1 MVDEQVSVLIVGGGL
16 VGLSASL
23 LLLHHGIPALL
34 VERHPTTS
42 IHPRLRGVNART
54 MEIFRELG
62 LEEDIRAAGAELA
75 PSHGMLSGETLTKAL
90 GTFRTDPW
98 ENVQLAFDPFQ
109 HGERVDDLSPTY
121 GCRVTLDRLEPVLLA
136 AARKRGGDL
145 RFNTECV
152 TFVQDDT
159 GVTAPLARST
169 SGARSQ
175 IRADY
180 LIAADGAGSPIR
192 QALGTSTGGRGS
204 LGHLLNILFTADL
217 RDLVRSREFSLCL
230 IKRPEVRGLLTSI
243 NNTDRWVFHL
253 SYEAKQG
260 LTPADYPPERCLEL
274 LHLALGVPQ
283 VNIEIKSILPW
294 ECAVRVAD
302 DFQHGRILL
311 AGDAAHQMPP
321 WGGHGGNSG
330 VADAHNL
337 AWKLAAVLK
346 GQAAPSLLKTYTVER
361 RPVVEV
367 AAEESA
373 RRADEHGLVK
383 SFPAGLLQSRLLGG
397 LLKLLMER
405 FGRTT
410 FDRILGYGYQYR
422 SQAIVSDGLAG
433 KQAELDGHPGA
444 RAPHVWVE
452 KQGQHLSTLDLFG
465 DGFVLLTGQE
475 GAAWCEAAR
484 EVASRFN
491 VTLAAYRVGQKADLL
506 DPENCW
512 QHKAGIQAD
521 GALLVR
527 PDGFVAWRCRNR
539 TGAPQQVLEQVLAR
553 LLCREPEL
561 ISL

>member
-1 MVDEQVSVLIVGGGL
+1 M
-16 VGLSASL
+16 
-23 LLLHHGIPALL
+23 
-34 VERHPTTS
+34 ERHPTTS

-90 GTFRTDPW
+90 ETFRADPR

-109 HGERVDDLSPTY
+109 HGERRDDLSPTY
-121 GCRVTLDRLEPVLLA
+121 GCRVTLDRLEPVLLS

-152 TFVQDDT
+152 TFEQDET
-159 GVTAPLARST
+159 GVTATLVERA

-180 LIAADGAGSPIR
+180 LIAADGAGRPIR
-192 QALGTSTGGRGS
+192 QALGASTGGRGS

-243 NNTDRWVFHL
+243 NNTERWVFHV
-253 SYEAKQG
+253 SYEAEQG
-260 LTPADYPPERCLEL
+260 VTPAEYPPERCLEL

-330 VADAHNL
+330 VACE
-337 AWKLAAVLK
+337 AV
-346 GQAAPSLLKTYTVER
+346 R
-361 RPVVEV
+361 EV
-367 AAEESA
+367 AA
-373 RRADEHGLVK
+373 
-383 SFPAGLLQSRLLGG
+383 
-397 LLKLLMER
+397 
-405 FGRTT
+405 
-410 FDRILGYGYQYR
+410 
-422 SQAIVSDGLAG
+422 
-433 KQAELDGHPGA
+433 
-444 RAPHVWVE
+444 
-452 KQGQHLSTLDLFG
+452 
-465 DGFVLLTGQE
+465 
-475 GAAWCEAAR
+475 
-484 EVASRFN
+484 RFN
-491 VTLAAYRVGQKADLL
+491 VTLAAYRVGQQADLL
-506 DPENCW
+506 DLENCW
-512 QHKAGIQAD
+512 RHKAGIQAD

-527 PDGFVAWRCRNR
+527 PDGFVAWRCRNL
-539 TGAPQQVLEQVLAR
+539 TGDPQQMLGRVLVR